1 MRASGLDT
9 VPSHALIDGFAPW
22 TDGAATVEST
32 AHLHAMLQTMT
43 DTLHIDCESIRAAF
57 HEWRTEHDSFD
68 AQLTE
73 SLSALAAYQSHLDAW
88 QKQLAQDRDE
98 LRRAREQFQRERDRT
113 DGAQAGQEAN
123 SADAAELSE
132 AREKISAL
140 SASLLART
148 EELRQMGERSS
159 ELAKELE
166 VNRAREME
174 LSKALEE
181 QRQALEQ
188 ERAHRAEELRTLER
202 LQQGADAVPSAENSA
217 EKLAASAGVAN
228 GAQQHVSANPV
239 LGSIVE
245 QFGKLRQQR
254 AMDRQAQRKTR

>member
-1 MRASGLDT
+1 
-9 VPSHALIDGFAPW
+9 
-22 TDGAATVEST
+22 
-32 AHLHAMLQTMT
+32 MLQTMT
-43 DTLHIDCESIRAAF
+43 DTLQIDCESIRATF

-73 SLSALAAYQSHLDAW
+73 SLSALSAYQSHLDAW
-88 QKQLAQDRDE
+88 QKQLAQERDE
-98 LRRAREQFQRERDRT
+98 LRRAREQFQRERSRT

-123 SADAAELSE
+123 SAEAAELSE

-166 VNRAREME
+166 VNRAREVE
-174 LSKALEE
+174 LSNALEE

-188 ERAHRAEELRTLER
+188 ERAHRAEELRNLER
-202 LQQGADAVPSAENSA
+202 LQQGADAVPAGEKSA
-217 EKLAASAGVAN
+217 EKLAASAGVSAS
-228 GAQQHVSANPV
+228 GAQQQASPNPV

-254 AMDRQAQRKTR
+254 AMDRQAHRKTR